1 MYISADPIGLLGLLL
16 LLLKSRGSS
25 STSSTPSRPA
35 PGPALPENT
44 AQTEPAPWPQVMPA
58 GLPVFPGSG
67 WEYDEPP
74 PPSVQKRAQALVSSL
89 WARGSGS
96 FKTELVGGRWIT
108 FRAEK
113 VRSGKQGVVAYRQR
127 IAKKP
132 KPAETAQAPAG
143 QQPAAIPVSTSAT
156 GEQTVHLKKGRTYAY
171 VVKIDTLGKEV
182 APADLARGLA
192 AAGATKISVEPGR
205 PMLARYQQV
214 VPADVSLVLN
224 KPLRIELVPG
234 YPLLLTIVSVKEVK
248 AEAPKPTPPK
258 PKEPLPPGD
267 LVSTAPVSNPLVLRD
282 LKYGDG
288 LLPAAP
294 VEEVKIV
301 QERLKVKPVDG
312 RFGDG
317 TRNAVIA
324 FQVETGLAPKGVKL
338 EELRARGFGAVKRA
352 TWEKLFS
359 VRV

>member
-16 LLLKSRGSS
+16 LLAKSRGSS
-25 STSSTPSRPA
+25 SSSSSSSSPSAPA
-35 PGPALPENT
+35 VGPALPGNV
-44 AQTEPAPWPQVMPA
+44 AKTEPPWPQVMPA

-74 PPSVQKRAQALVSSL
+74 PPSVQKRAQALVSTL
-89 WARGSGS
+89 WAKGSGS

-127 IAKKP
+127 IAKSP
-132 KPAETAQAPAG
+132 KPANSAQLPTPPGEIPTATAKPSE
-143 QQPAAIPVSTSAT
+143 VK
-156 GEQTVHLKKGRTYAY
+156 LKKGRRYSY
-171 VVKIDTLGKEV
+171 VTKIDPLGQTV
-182 APADLARGLA
+182 AADEIARGLA
-192 AAGATKISVEPGR
+192 LAGATKIRVEQGP
-205 PMLARYQQV
+205 PIIARYEQV
-214 VPADVSLVLN
+214 VQADMTLPLN

-234 YPLLLTIVSVKEVK
+234 KPVVITILEVKEVGDQS
-248 AEAPKPTPPK
+248 PPK
-258 PKEPLPPGD
+258 KPLPPD
-267 LVSTAPVSNPLVLRD
+267 VLVSTAPAAPGEPLVLRD

-294 VEEVKIV
+294 VAEVKIV
-301 QERLKVKPVDG
+301 QERLKVQPVDG
-312 RFGDG
+312 RFGNA
-317 TRNAVIA
+317 TRDAVIA

-338 EELRARGFGAVKRA
+338 EELRKRGFGAVKRA

-359 VRV
+359 VRA

>member
-1 MYISADPIGLLGLLL
+1 MYISPDPIGLLGLFLL
-16 LLLKSRGSS
+16 LAKKSGWGKS
-25 STSSTPSRPA
+25 STSAPASGQQLPPPS
-35 PGPALPENT
+35 GEL
-44 AQTEPAPWPQVMPA
+44 AQTSPGWPQVMPA

-74 PPSVQKRAQALVSSL
+74 PPSVQKRAQALVSTL
-89 WARGSGS
+89 WGKGSGA

-113 VRSGKQGVVAYRQR
+113 VRSGKQGVVAYRVR

-132 KPAETAQAPAG
+132 KPATSAQAPAA
-143 QQPAAIPVSTSAT
+143 PAAPAMPAGTPVSTGAYVDVKQGHTYRWVVRVISDLKFEDLQIAE
-156 GEQTVHLKKGRTYAY
+156 GLKKL
-171 VVKIDTLGKEV
+171 D
-182 APADLARGLA
+182 
-192 AAGATKISVEPGR
+192 ATKIVIDRGPPLVVSFTLRALISKRIYLNVRTGFPIGDKMVAGEMISIEEQLPEGILTSTEPAAAPGG
-205 PMLARYQQV
+205 A
-214 VPADVSLVLN
+214 PA
-224 KPLRIELVPG
+224 
-234 YPLLLTIVSVKEVK
+234 
-248 AEAPKPTPPK
+248 AAAP
-258 PKEPLPPGD
+258 
-267 LVSTAPVSNPLVLRD
+267 AQPLVLRD
-282 LKYGDG
+282 LKFGDG
-288 LLPAAP
+288 LAPAAP

-338 EELRARGFGAVKRA
+338 EELRKRGFGAVKRA

-359 VRV
+359 VRA